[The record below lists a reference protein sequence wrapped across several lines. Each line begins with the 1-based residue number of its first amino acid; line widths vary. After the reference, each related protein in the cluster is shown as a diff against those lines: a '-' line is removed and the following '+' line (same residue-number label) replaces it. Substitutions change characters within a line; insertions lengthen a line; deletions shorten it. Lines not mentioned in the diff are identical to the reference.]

1 MRRGETAK
9 FMLQVND
16 MREVFAA
23 FAHFAAHL
31 AAKCAPIKM

>member
-31 AAKCAPIKM
+31 AARCAPTDV